1 MKHLILASIFCLAFA
16 ITLSAQAPIKV
27 VPQIIP
33 LPPNIGVWSV
43 VQGMKTPVLLAPR
56 ELKVRR
62 SGAPGGV
69 CSVPLLEAH
78 ASANDPGIAATPR
91 DNSVP
96 IPQARVPAPPC
107 K

>member
-43 VQGMKTPVLLAPR
+43 VRGIKTPVLLAPR

-62 SGAPGGV
+62 SDAPGGV
-69 CSVPLLEAH
+69 CSVPLLGRAIQPVACLEQACRSFH
-78 ASANDPGIAATPR
+78 KAA
-91 DNSVP
+91 
-96 IPQARVPAPPC
+96 
-107 K
+107 